1 MPDMWNFNDG
11 CPFWKHVF
19 AVEMLKTEIKMSKPL
34 FLEQAILDLSKTLMY
49 EFQYDCINKL
59 QPYLIYLL

>member
-59 QPYLIYLL
+59 QRYLIYLL

>member
-59 QPYLIYLL
+59 QRYLIYFV